1 MTDKKDV
8 ITDSGKDVDT
18 SLLKTLDSFLP
29 ETLKRALFAGAGMLF
44 MTEEGVRK
52 ALSEINLP
60 RDAVNYIIKQSEK
73 SKKEFF
79 TIFQRELTRFLDKV
93 DVTRLSKE
101 VLDGIAIEV
110 NAKVTLRATEEKA
123 PVSVKVNKL
132 KASPTRKKKAKSA
145 KSAKSTKK

>member
-1 MTDKKDV
+1 
-8 ITDSGKDVDT
+8 
-18 SLLKTLDSFLP
+18 
-29 ETLKRALFAGAGMLF
+29 

-52 ALSEINLP
+52 ALGEINLP

-79 TIFQRELTRFLDKV
+79 AIFQRELTRFLDKV

-110 NAKVTLRATEEKA
+110 NAKVTLRTLEKKV
-123 PVSVKVNKL
+123 PVSVKVNKV
-132 KASPTRKKKAKSA
+132 KASPVSKKAKP
-145 KSAKSTKK
+145 KKK

>member
-1 MTDKKDV
+1 MTDKKND
-8 ITDSGKDVDT
+8 ITEAGKDGDT
-18 SLLKTLDSFLP
+18 SLLKTIDSILP
-29 ETLKRALFAGAGMLF
+29 ETLKRAFFVGAGMLF

-52 ALSEINLP
+52 ALGEINLP

-79 TIFQRELTRFLDKV
+79 AIFQRELTRFLDKV

-110 NAKVTLRATEEKA
+110 NAKVTLRTLEKKV
-123 PVSVKVNKL
+123 PVSVKVNKV
-132 KASPTRKKKAKSA
+132 KASPVSKKAKP
-145 KSAKSTKK
+145 KKK